1 MELSDLVIEPN
12 RHENAKC
19 IRRFDLRPKQCGL
32 GRHPFFG
39 LPRVCRPIIGNAQE
53 SMITRSPSDLLREVH
68 NLEHG
73 PNPLSV
79 VVIPFVSGSYASVAV
94 VQYEG
99 RYR

>member
-1 MELSDLVIEPN
+1 
-12 RHENAKC
+12 
-19 IRRFDLRPKQCGL
+19 
-32 GRHPFFG
+32 
-39 LPRVCRPIIGNAQE
+39 
-53 SMITRSPSDLLREVH
+53 MITRSPSDLLKEVH

-73 PNPLSV
+73 ANLLLV